1 MQSDIH
7 PQTPVSETAAL
18 VEGIAEQF
26 AIEGQYVAGE
36 EVNSGHINTTFLVTF
51 ELESGERRRY
61 ILQRINENVFK
72 DPLAVMRNVECV
84 TSHINWKV
92 LRKKIGL
99 GGQTLSLYP
108 HKTGRFYGNGEGGGI
123 WRCYN
128 YLEGCKTYDVVENAR
143 QAYEA
148 GRAFGA
154 FQNLVSDLPP
164 EEIVETIPD
173 FHNTRKRFDAL
184 MRAVEEDRHGR
195 VASVVSELD
204 FVRESEDIVDSLLEL
219 MDLSLIHI

>member
-108 HKTGRFYGNGEGGGI
+108 HKTGRFYGNGERGGI

-143 QAYEA
+143 PVCAYKAPKATHTEPRE
-148 GRAFGA
+148 GWFPP
-154 FQNLVSDLPP
+154 VSP
-164 EEIVETIPD
+164 
-173 FHNTRKRFDAL
+173 
-184 MRAVEEDRHGR
+184 RHGCATPALL
-195 VASVVSELD
+195 VASKPCRVFATATTCHAQCPV
-204 FVRESEDIVDSLLEL
+204 
-219 MDLSLIHI
+219 